1 MKRKTTNPEQLGRLM
16 QLHRDLDL
24 GMPPAT
30 FRLILSIFIE
40 KANALAIVDS
50 VREKRVSSPSPL
62 PTPSSRSLDQIVSNI
77 ASTRIAQDGS
87 NDEEAGV
94 DRPRRSVQFVMPECD
109 PYIKASLG

>member
-1 MKRKTTNPEQLGRLM
+1 ML
-16 QLHRDLDL
+16 
-24 GMPPAT
+24 
-30 FRLILSIFIE
+30 
-40 KANALAIVDS
+40 LAIVDS
-50 VREKRVSSPSPL
+50 VREKRVSSPSPRRSPSPL
-62 PTPSSRSLDQIVSNI
+62 PTPSSRSLDQIVSNT